1 MTTSVLSDCGARRLA
16 ESASETSSKNLR
28 SPVLGMDEMVKGVSA
43 LFEQVLRRLGVG
55 DYAIRCGLRF
65 VHAPHTQCAI
75 TDLDVVVVTPFGA
88 FVVCVMPFQG
98 SVEPGLD
105 AETLIAAHAEDGA
118 VLHTAPVRRLAAVL
132 RALRSLLSVYG
143 CPVEGLAIAAATP
156 CQIHPLLP
164 ESILAPDELYH
175 YLRLRLLRFFEI
187 RKPHVVVSQ
196 AIDVIDRRS
205 KKPKCEP
212 R

>member
-1 MTTSVLSDCGARRLA
+1 
-16 ESASETSSKNLR
+16 
-28 SPVLGMDEMVKGVSA
+28 MVEGVSV

-65 VHAPHTQCAI
+65 IHASHTRCAV
-75 TDLDVVVVTPFGA
+75 TDLDMVVVTPFGA
-88 FVVCVMPFQG
+88 FVVCVLSFQG

-105 AETLIAAHAEDGA
+105 PETLITAHAEDGA
-118 VLHTAPVRRLAAVL
+118 VLHTAPARRHAAVL
-132 RALRSLLSVYG
+132 RSLRSLLSAHG
-143 CPVEGLAIAAATP
+143 CTVEGLAIAAATP
-156 CQIHPLLP
+156 CEIHPLLA

-196 AIDVIDRRS
+196 AVNVIDRRS
-205 KKPKCEP
+205 EKPKCEP